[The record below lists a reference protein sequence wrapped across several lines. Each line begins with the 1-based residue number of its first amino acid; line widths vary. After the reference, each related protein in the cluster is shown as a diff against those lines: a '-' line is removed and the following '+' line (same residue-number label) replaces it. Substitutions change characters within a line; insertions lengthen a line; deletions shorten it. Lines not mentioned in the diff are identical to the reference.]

1 MIATVQR
8 VSKAKVEIN
17 NSIYSEIGDG
27 VLILLC
33 VERDDDSKQAI
44 KMSDKILNFCIL
56 EVDRVTMTS
65 SLRDLEEDVMIISQ
79 FTLAAITN
87 KGNKPSFHKAA
98 KPNKAKEIYDQFVQI
113 FKDSSLNVQ
122 TGKFGEIMN
131 ITLTNKGPITF
142 NSVSYTHLT
151 LPTNREV

>member
-1 MIATVQR
+1 VIATVQR
-8 VSKAKVEIN
+8 VSEAKVEIN
-17 NSIYSEIGDG
+17 NSIYSEIGEG

-33 VERDDDSKQAI
+33 VERDDDSKQAL

-56 EVDRVTMTS
+56 EGDSGTMS
-65 SLRDLEEDVMIISQ
+65 ASLRDLEEDVMIISQ

-98 KPNKAKEIYDQFVQI
+98 KPNKAKEIYDQFVKI

-142 NSVSYTHLT
+142 NFRT
-151 LPTNREV
+151 

>member
-8 VSKAKVEIN
+8 VSEAKVEIN
-17 NSIYSEIGDG
+17 NSIYSEIGEG

-56 EVDRVTMTS
+56 EGDSGTMS
-65 SLRDLEEDVMIISQ
+65 ASLRELEEDVMIISQ

-98 KPNKAKEIYDQFVQI
+98 KPTKAKEIYDEFVQI

-122 TGKFGEIMN
+122 TGRFGEIMN

-142 NSVSYTHLT
+142 NFRT
-151 LPTNREV
+151 

>member
-8 VSKAKVEIN
+8 VSEAKVEIN
-17 NSIYSEIGDG
+17 NSIYSEIGEG

-56 EVDRVTMTS
+56 EGDSGTMS
-65 SLRDLEEDVMIISQ
+65 ASLRELEEDVMIISQ

-142 NSVSYTHLT
+142 NFRT
-151 LPTNREV
+151 

>member
-8 VSKAKVEIN
+8 VSEVKVEIN

-56 EVDRVTMTS
+56 EGDSGTMS
-65 SLRDLEEDVMIISQ
+65 ASLRELEEDVMIISQ

-142 NSVSYTHLT
+142 NFRT
-151 LPTNREV
+151 

>member
-8 VSKAKVEIN
+8 VSEAKVEIN
-17 NSIYSEIGDG
+17 NRIYSEIGDG

-44 KMSDKILNFCIL
+44 TMSDKILNFCIL
-56 EVDRVTMTS
+56 EGDRGTMS
-65 SLRDLEEDVMIISQ
+65 ASLMDLEEDVMIISQ

-142 NSVSYTHLT
+142 NFRT
-151 LPTNREV
+151 

>member
-8 VSKAKVEIN
+8 VSEAKVEIN
-17 NSIYSEIGDG
+17 NSIYSEIGEG

-33 VERDDDSKQAI
+33 VESDDDSKQAI
-44 KMSDKILNFCIL
+44 KMSDKILNFRIL
-56 EVDRVTMTS
+56 EGDSGTMS
-65 SLRDLEEDVMIISQ
+65 ASLRELEEDVMIISQ

-142 NSVSYTHLT
+142 NFRT
-151 LPTNREV
+151 

>member
-8 VSKAKVEIN
+8 VSEAKVEIN

-56 EVDRVTMTS
+56 EGDSGTMS
-65 SLRDLEEDVMIISQ
+65 ASLKELEEDVMIISQ

-142 NSVSYTHLT
+142 NFRT
-151 LPTNREV
+151 

>member
-8 VSKAKVEIN
+8 VSEAKVEIN
-17 NSIYSEIGDG
+17 NSIYSEIGEG

-33 VERDDDSKQAI
+33 VERDDDSKKAI

-56 EVDRVTMTS
+56 EGDSGTMS
-65 SLRDLEEDVMIISQ
+65 ASLRELEEEVMIISQ

-142 NSVSYTHLT
+142 NFRT
-151 LPTNREV
+151 

>member
-8 VSKAKVEIN
+8 VSEAKVEIN

-56 EVDRVTMTS
+56 EGDSGTMS
-65 SLRDLEEDVMIISQ
+65 ASLRELEEDVMIISQ

-131 ITLTNKGPITF
+131 ITLTNKCPITF
-142 NSVSYTHLT
+142 NFRT
-151 LPTNREV
+151 